1 METTIMN
8 KTAQMVYKKAYA
20 MSFHRFGIRCNA
32 VVPGFIRSPMTDA
45 VPEKVL
51 QKIIPFI
58 AMHRMGKPEGE
69 CHMFQSR
76 DRGKI
81 GRNSPEVGK

>member
-1 METTIMN
+1 V
-8 KTAQMVYKKAYA
+8 VYKKAYA
-20 MSFHRFGIRCNA
+20 ISFHRFGIRCNA

-58 AMHRMGKPEGE
+58 AMRRMGKPEGE
-69 CHMFQSR
+69 WPHVSVS
-76 DRGKI
+76 G
-81 GRNSPEVGK
+81 